1 MPRVARAAVVAQAVV
16 GAKRDAEEVSEGDR
30 ARAWTPAP
38 APALWTVQ
46 HCALGSI
53 VDCCASC
60 LHVLTRACVLVRAR
74 VCVCVQQQQ
83 RTDDDDDDDDD
94 SSDEE
99 VPAAPMHGPT
109 PVQRLVVGTQLCL
122 LQPEHVAIK
131 AFQTPRFAPL
141 RALVH
146 GLVATPDAV
155 GWSQQR
161 VVQLPSA
168 GIGKPQLSIWAK
180 KLDDATLRFRFDDSR
195 SSTGFGIDALIRK
208 LGTVSAAS
216 EGLTR
221 VHVSE
226 FLQGGFFYA
235 TRCSDG
241 FQVKLLLD
249 REHEDRTWKRKT
261 LLARPKRPPSHKPPS
276 PAPVPPPP
284 AAAPPSP
291 PVPPPPHPPT
301 QPATPQSTPEA
312 ATVSQTTPMALDAR
326 LETLLAQFDERVD
339 RSTRTLYSSAT
350 RRLGQNRPAP
360 TECAGERPAAAAV
373 QAAVAR
379 RDPCRDGSRGS
390 RRRSTSRSSRA
401 PTRRQRWR

>member
-1 MPRVARAAVVAQAVV
+1 LCIGQHCGLLCFLLARAHACVC
-16 GAKRDAEEVSEGDR
+16 SC
-30 ARAWTPAP
+30 ARA
-38 APALWTVQ
+38 
-46 HCALGSI
+46 C
-53 VDCCASC
+53 
-60 LHVLTRACVLVRAR
+60 

-83 RTDDDDDDDDD
+83 RTDDDDDDVDD

-301 QPATPQSTPEA
+301 QP
-312 ATVSQTTPMALDAR
+312 MALDAR
-326 LETLLAQFDERVD
+326 LETLLAQFDQRVD

>member
-1 MPRVARAAVVAQAVV
+1 
-16 GAKRDAEEVSEGDR
+16 
-30 ARAWTPAP
+30 
-38 APALWTVQ
+38 
-46 HCALGSI
+46 
-53 VDCCASC
+53 
-60 LHVLTRACVLVRAR
+60 
-74 VCVCVQQQQ
+74 VQQQQ
-83 RTDDDDDDDDD
+83 RTDDDDDDDD

-122 LQPEHVAIK
+122 LQPEHVDIK

-146 GLVATPDAV
+146 GLVTTPDAV

-226 FLQGGFFYA
+226 FLQGGFFYT

-284 AAAPPSP
+284 AAAPPPP

-326 LETLLAQFDERVD
+326 LEALLAQFDERVD
-339 RSTRTLYSSAT
+339 ANEVVAADYAKHVESFFTTNA
-350 RRLGQNRPAP
+350 RPP
-360 TECAGERPAAAAV
+360 TEVESQALLDNARAERVRTTKLGDVTREEVLKLLIDLRALPAQVAALEV
-373 QAAVAR
+373 RVSQH
-379 RDPCRDGSRGS
+379 
-390 RRRSTSRSSRA
+390 
-401 PTRRQRWR
+401 